1 MVARRLGDDDPA
13 SGEVFAPNTVHS
25 LGGYDNLFV
34 NDASQLPGYV
44 GCNPFMT
51 ITAVAERNIEG
62 ILQGRRSFDD
72 GKLQSVV

>member
-1 MVARRLGDDDPA
+1 M
-13 SGEVFAPNTVHS
+13 FAPNTVHP
-25 LGGYDNLFV
+25 LGGSVRGRATDGYGRVHGYDNLFV

-51 ITAVAERNIEG
+51 ITAVAERDIEG